1 MTLKYEYDKAAL
13 KATVCGV
20 EDCGTNVVIPATV
33 EYYKKVYK
41 VTSIGKSAF
50 EGCKVLESIVIP
62 NNVASIGDSAFT
74 RCESLTS
81 IEIPQS
87 VTRIHERAFLFCESL
102 SSIKV
107 DPGNTIYDSRDNC
120 NAIIETQT
128 NTLIHGCNRTVIL
141 GSVTSIGKYA
151 FHYRACL
158 TNVVFPAGL
167 KSIGEGAFM
176 YCSRLASL
184 EIPNSVTSIGNK
196 AFHGCSALNR
206 VEVGYSNAVYDSRD
220 NCNAIIETRT
230 NALIKG
236 GNMTVIPNG
245 VTSIGNNA
253 FYDCSGLT
261 SIEIPNSVTSIG
273 DSAFSGCKGLK
284 NVTIGNRV
292 TSIGGSAFSGCSGLI
307 SVVIP
312 NSVTSI
318 GNSAFNCCSGLTS
331 IEIPSS
337 VTSIGHSAFY
347 CCSRLTSIEIPS
359 SVTSIGGSAF
369 SGCSGLTSVVIP
381 NSVTS
386 IEGTF
391 YGCTGLTSVEIPNSV
406 TSIGRCTF
414 YNCSHLTDIVI
425 PNSVTSISGD
435 GVFSGCS
442 ALNRIEVD
450 PGNTI
455 YDSRDNCNAIIETQT
470 NTLIYGSNKTV
481 IPNSIASIAEFAFSG
496 SSLTSIVIPSSVTI
510 IRRGTFYGCTC
521 LSSVEIP
528 NSVTTILYEA
538 FRDCNN
544 LSSIEIPKSVTRIGE
559 GAFYGCSKLKHVII
573 YNKEDKITIA
583 YNAFSHYHSVVEYA
597 DEAQRPITQKKVEQL
612 TEEVTPKRNSGNG
625 NSTPRRF
632 VRSSTDKKIAGVCGG
647 IASWLGINSLFV
659 RIVAFITYG
668 FLFWGYILLW
678 ILMPRDDK

>member
-62 NNVASIGDSAFT
+62 NNVVSIGDTAFT

-87 VTRIHERAFLFCESL
+87 VTRIHERAFLFCKSL

-128 NTLIHGCNRTVIL
+128 NTLIHGCNRTVVPD
-141 GSVTSIGKYA
+141 SVTSIAYCA
-151 FHYRACL
+151 FHSRECL

-184 EIPNSVTSIGNK
+184 EIPDSVTSIGNK
-196 AFHGCSALNR
+196 AFDGCSALNR
-206 VEVGYSNAVYDSRD
+206 VEVGYGNTVYDSRD

-261 SIEIPNSVTSIG
+261 SVEIPNSVTSIG

-337 VTSIGHSAFY
+337 VTSIGEDAFNG
-347 CCSRLTSIEIPS
+347 CWGLKN
-359 SVTSIGGSAF
+359 VTIG
-369 SGCSGLTSVVIP
+369 
-381 NSVTS
+381 NR
-386 IEGTF
+386 
-391 YGCTGLTSVEIPNSV
+391 V
-406 TSIGRCTF
+406 TSIGRGAF

-425 PNSVTSISGD
+425 PSSVTSIGH
-435 GVFSGCS
+435 S
-442 ALNRIEVD
+442 A
-450 PGNTI
+450 
-455 YDSRDNCNAIIETQT
+455 
-470 NTLIYGSNKTV
+470 
-481 IPNSIASIAEFAFSG
+481 
-496 SSLTSIVIPSSVTI
+496 
-510 IRRGTFYGCTC
+510 FYGCKGLT
-521 LSSVEIP
+521 
-528 NSVTTILYEA
+528 
-538 FRDCNN
+538 
-544 LSSIEIPKSVTRIGE
+544 SIEIPKSVTSIGE

-597 DEAQRPITQKKVEQL
+597 DEAQRPITQKKVEQP

>member
-62 NNVASIGDSAFT
+62 NNVASIGDTAFT

-128 NTLIHGCNRTVIL
+128 NTLIHGCNRTVVPD
-141 GSVTSIGKYA
+141 SVTSIAYCA
-151 FHYRACL
+151 FHYRKCL

-184 EIPNSVTSIGNK
+184 EIPDSVTSIGNK

-206 VEVGYSNAVYDSRD
+206 VEVGCGNTVYDSRD

-261 SIEIPNSVTSIG
+261 SVEIPNSVTSIG

-284 NVTIGNRV
+284 NVTVGNRV
-292 TSIGGSAFSGCSGLI
+292 TSIGGSAFSGCSGLT
-307 SVVIP
+307 SVEIP
-312 NSVTSI
+312 NSITSI
-318 GNSAFNCCSGLTS
+318 GGSAFSGCSGLTS

-347 CCSRLTSIEIPS
+347 GCKGLTSIEIPS
-359 SVTSIGGSAF
+359 SVTSIGEDAF
-369 SGCSGLTSVVIP
+369 NGCWGLK
-381 NSVTS
+381 NVT
-386 IEGTF
+386 IG
-391 YGCTGLTSVEIPNSV
+391 NRV
-406 TSIGRCTF
+406 TSIGCGAF

-470 NTLIYGSNKTV
+470 NTLIHGCNKTV

-597 DEAQRPITQKKVEQL
+597 DEAQRPITQKKVEQP